1 MRTVALGLQVPFQL
15 ASAIFTIQTP
25 QKDIDRS
32 RGHLEPYGLE
42 MFCGYICNGTVLIN
56 RYHDPQSLDQPV
68 HRTNVVDQLSHQP
81 PVRRWVARG
90 GLRRPVGDVSL
101 HYSI

>member
-1 MRTVALGLQVPFQL
+1 MRTVALGLQVPPQL

-56 RYHDPQSLDQPV
+56 RYRDPQSLDQPV

-90 GLRRPVGDVSL
+90 GLRRPVGDVSM